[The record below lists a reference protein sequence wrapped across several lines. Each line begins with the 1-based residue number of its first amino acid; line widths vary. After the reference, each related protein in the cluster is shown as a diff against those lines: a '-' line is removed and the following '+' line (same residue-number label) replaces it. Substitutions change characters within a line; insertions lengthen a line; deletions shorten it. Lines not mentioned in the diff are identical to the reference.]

1 MYLPLLAIAAVAYLA
16 LSSKS
21 SSSSAPKGKAWPILP
36 EPATRTRLAKTLSE
50 STIEFVSTDGA
61 SSLWKLKPGSDG
73 PSLAHLLANV
83 ADNNRIV
90 LDASL
95 TLHKVVVPDGVPA
108 EAVAQALLHES
119 EKYLVFRS
127 GELPDD
133 SGLDRSHLPHP
144 GAWYVVASHNLFN
157 VLKPVGPTE
166 GD

>member
-1 MYLPLLAIAAVAYLA
+1 MYLPLLALAAVAYLA
-16 LSSKS
+16 LASKDSSPASK
-21 SSSSAPKGKAWPILP
+21 AKGLPMLP
-36 EPATRTRLAKTLSE
+36 EPEVQSRLAKTLSE

-61 SSLWKLKPGSDG
+61 SSLWKVKPGSDG
-73 PSLAHLLANV
+73 PSLAALLANV

-95 TLHKVVVPDGVPA
+95 TPHKAVVPDGVAA

-119 EKYLVFRS
+119 GKYLVFRS
-127 GELPDD
+127 GERPDS

-144 GAWYVVASHNLFN
+144 GIWHVVAVYNLFN
-157 VLKPVGPTE
+157 VLKPVAPTQ